1 MKNAQALFEIQ
12 QVNLKVNKITW
23 KYDFLINS
31 GRNAH
36 FKLNLKLKKQMQK
49 NYTYLK

>member
-1 MKNAQALFEIQ
+1 MKNASALFEIQ

-31 GRNAH
+31 SRNAH
-36 FKLNLKLKKQMQK
+36 FKLDLKLRKQIHK